1 MSKMTERQFRKELVS
16 AKSQISDG
24 DVYTSPL
31 FKTHLTRL
39 ANALVNRKTRKHLKV
54 DFFWDLASEDI
65 AFTDGSEIHLNGA
78 NDISL
83 SLPSRKLKT
92 LSYTGLIGH
101 EVGHVLFSDFY
112 ALKQCM
118 EYLQDKKFY
127 PAVPTVTSV
136 AHKKNLE
143 EILFYFKDPKSM
155 EITASVI
162 AKTVG
167 NINNAI
173 EDAWMEEK
181 MMERYPG
188 DIKRGISLN
197 AFRMMELTPSLQSM
211 TDDNLAAFDI
221 VFNLILQYV
230 RCGTINNWEGLDN
243 EYTEF
248 IADIADMLDD
258 AIVDDRINARL
269 STVNTIVVKMW
280 QWLKEEIE
288 RIKKLPQ
295 MPQQSGSGSR
305 KSSGGSKS
313 NQKSDTGNAG
323 GNQKSQSQP
332 GGQKSS
338 DSQSDSG
345 AEKSAS
351 SDNDSTSDQKSDA
364 GTADRKS
371 KMPEPLTEQEQ
382 QALDEL
388 FNKMD
393 KAAQSMGISKVPEG
407 IKAPLIKFDANGQEQ
422 GNELTEAEASQSV
435 ENRKDFRK
443 RVADE
448 VQKCTEK
455 EGGRFKTEG
464 REAEFL
470 DNLETFCE
478 KDATD
483 VGDIN
488 CLLKKMIEEQATS
501 KVELDNEEKLKKDL
515 ETSLREADLT
525 KLHNVPRT
533 IKRMADVPDH
543 LITEYKQIAPEVKK
557 ISVMLQK
564 EMQHVLEQQDGYTER
579 GLFIGK
585 RMDKR
590 LYRNDDRIFV
600 KNHLPGDGL
609 ELAVALVIDR
619 SGSMSSCY
627 RIQKA
632 KLAALVLYDFCTA
645 LDIPVAVYGHNVN
658 ERVNLYAY
666 ADFDSI
672 DGKDRY
678 RIMSLEPGGCNR
690 DGLAYRYVGNRLEER
705 PEMHK
710 LLIMMSDGQPN
721 DSGYGGAVARDDLY
735 SAKCMFE
742 RRGIHT
748 FAAAIGED
756 KDVIKTIYGNGF
768 LNISEI
774 SKLPIQMVR
783 LVQSFI
789 R

>member
-1 MSKMTERQFRKELVS
+1 MSKITESQFRKELVS

-31 FKTHLTRL
+31 FKTHLERL
-39 ANALVNRKTRKHLKV
+39 ANALIGKKQKKRLKV
-54 DFFWDLASEDI
+54 DFSWDLASESV
-65 AFTDGSEIHLNGA
+65 AFTDGSEIHVNGA
-78 NDISL
+78 NEISL

-112 ALKQCM
+112 ALNQCM
-118 EYLQDKKFY
+118 EYLQNKKFY
-127 PAVPTVTSV
+127 PAVPNVSSVTL
-136 AHKKNLE
+136 KKNLE
-143 EILFYFKDPKSM
+143 EILFYFSDSKSM
-155 EITASVI
+155 EVTAAVI

-167 NINNAI
+167 DINNAV
-173 EDAWMEEK
+173 EDVWMEEK
-181 MMERYPG
+181 IMERYPG
-188 DIKRGISLN
+188 DVKRGISLN

-211 TDDNLAAFDI
+211 MDDGLAAFDI
-221 VFNLILQYV
+221 IFNLILQYV

-248 IADIADMLDD
+248 IVDTADMLDD
-258 AIVDDRINARL
+258 AIVDDRINTRL
-269 STVNTIVVKMW
+269 STVNIIVVKMW

-295 MPQQSGSGSR
+295 MPQQSGSSSGN
-305 KSSGGSKS
+305 SSGGNK
-313 NQKSDTGNAG
+313 
-323 GNQKSQSQP
+323 
-332 GGQKSS
+332 
-338 DSQSDSG
+338 
-345 AEKSAS
+345 
-351 SDNDSTSDQKSDA
+351 SDQKSDA
-364 GTADRKS
+364 GSAADGNQKGQSQPDGQKS
-371 KMPEPLTEQEQ
+371 SEGQSGSDSDGKSEKPEPLTEQEQ
-382 QALDEL
+382 QALDKL
-388 FNKMD
+388 FDKMD
-393 KAAQSMGISKVPEG
+393 KAAQSMGISKAPEG
-407 IKAPLIKFDANGQEQ
+407 VKAPLISFDANGQEQ
-422 GNELTEAEASQSV
+422 DSQQTEAEASRSV
-435 ENRKDFRK
+435 QNRKDFR
-443 RVADE
+443 RHVADE
-448 VQKCTEK
+448 IQKCTEK

-470 DNLETFCE
+470 DNLETFFE
-478 KDATD
+478 KDTTD
-483 VGDIN
+483 AGDIN
-488 CLLKKMIEEQATS
+488 CLLKKLIEEQAAS
-501 KVELDNEEKLKKDL
+501 KVELDNEKKLKKQL
-515 ETSLREADLT
+515 ETSFREADLT

-533 IKRMADVPDH
+533 IKRMVDVPDH
-543 LITEYKQIAPEVKK
+543 LILEYKEIEPEVKK
-557 ISVMLQK
+557 ISAMLQK
-564 EMQHVLEQQDGYTER
+564 EMQHILEQQDGYTEK
-579 GLFIGK
+579 GLFLGK

-590 LYRNDDRIFV
+590 LYRNDDRIFI

-619 SGSMSSCY
+619 SGSMSSCN

-645 LDIPVAVYGHNVN
+645 LDIPVAVYGHNVSGN
-658 ERVNLYAY
+658 VHLYAY

-678 RIMSLEPGGCNR
+678 RIMSLEPSGCNR
-690 DGLAYRYVGNRLEER
+690 DGLAYRFIGNRLQER

-756 KDVIKTIYGNGF
+756 KEVIKDIYGNGF